1 MKNSK
6 KAVIYILIT
15 YTVWGIQPLYW
26 RLFTKIPL
34 SYILAHRIIW
44 AGFFMLLIVLLKGK
58 QEILINTIKDKK
70 HLKLLI
76 ISSIAI
82 AFNWLANIYAAYTKQ
97 IVEASLGHYITPL
110 VVILIGVFIFKE
122 KVEIH
127 KIISFI
133 LIMIGVF
140 LLSIKVG
147 KLPTIAISLIISFS
161 IYTYIKKINPIDAL
175 IEVTLE
181 SLILSPFL
189 IIYLFYNL
197 VINGYNIFYT
207 GNITDIVLLISTGIF
222 TFLPLLLYSYGV
234 KNINFTNLGFIQYW
248 APSVSLCIGIFIFK
262 ETFSTIHLISFS
274 FIWVATLIVML
285 YPLLHNKYNRI

>member
-6 KAVIYILIT
+6 KAIIYILIT

-26 RLFTKIPL
+26 RLFTEIPL

-44 AGFFMLLIVLLKGK
+44 AGFFMLLIVLLMGK
-58 QEILINTIKDKK
+58 KELLLNTIKDKK

-82 AFNWLANIYAAYTKQ
+82 AINWLTNIYAAYTKQ

-110 VVILIGVFIFKE
+110 IVILIGVFIFKE
-122 KVEIH
+122 KIEMH

-161 IYTYIKKINPIDAL
+161 IYTFIKKINPIDAL

-197 VINGYNIFYT
+197 FVNGYNIFYT
-207 GNITDIVLLISTGIF
+207 DNITNILLLISTGIF

-274 FIWVATLIVML
+274 FIWVATLIVMI
-285 YPLLHNKYNRI
+285 YPLFLKKKNKI